1 MKQPSIICVRPI
13 MIGRPTKGRSLVATR
28 KDNDNAVA
36 FYSYLCP
43 AYCIFRYIFLFLS
56 EISSS
61 VGHILRLLSF
71 CQTDLAADTTG
82 CAGHRR

>member
-36 FYSYLCP
+36 FYSYLCR
-43 AYCIFRYIFLFLS
+43 AYCILRYILYFCRIYLAPS
-56 EISSS
+56 DISCDCC
-61 VGHILRLLSF
+61 HF

-82 CAGHRR
+82 CAGHRP